1 MWVVMAAFFI
11 GIMIYSLKSPFVG
24 LVGMVASDVLR
35 PGELYEQIA
44 FLHIER
50 TLAILVLISLILK
63 VKKIEW
69 PPVTKTLFFFWFTM
83 FMSIPFSIWPSDA
96 LSNVIAFGRLII
108 YHILVVNL
116 VRTEQ
121 RFKGFLL
128 VYTLLIGWVAMS
140 SLIAFSQG
148 IVYHGT
154 EAVER
159 VEATNSFGGN
169 PNSLGTTM
177 VVSMP
182 LVMLLLTKKS
192 GIGRLIS
199 VCVIVLSVATIIFTG
214 SRTAFLALIF
224 LIMIAP
230 LLRKKG
236 LLYVPVAILL
246 VTMVWVAT
254 PQAYKE
260 RYLSVEARAKDDSYQ
275 LRLITWSAGWQM
287 FKDRPI
293 TGIGMGEFG
302 TANGVKYWPDRS
314 HPHWYNAHSLYLQ
327 TIAELGIVGAIA
339 FLAFLF
345 QLFKLNGQQQ
355 RRLEPHKEL
364 PAYMRLF
371 PYACNIT
378 IIGLLFEGYAGH
390 DLYRSSWY
398 MMAALSAALAY
409 IPVKDNEPDGN
420 TPPEEIKVAGTP
432 PQFSY
437 AGMGMNNSRRLR

>member
-1 MWVVMAAFFI
+1 MAAFFI

-50 TLAILVLISLILK
+50 TLAILVLISFILK

-83 FMSIPFSIWPSDA
+83 FLSIPLSIWPSDS

-108 YHILVVNL
+108 YHILIVNL

-121 RFKGFLL
+121 RFKAFLL
-128 VYTLLIGWVAMS
+128 VYTLLIGWVAAS

-148 IVYHGT
+148 VIYHGT

-177 VVSMP
+177 VVSLP

-192 GIGRLIS
+192 GIGRLIA
-199 VCVIVLSVATIIFTG
+199 VAVIVLCIATVIFTG
-214 SRTAFLALIF
+214 SRTAFVALVF
-224 LIMIAP
+224 LIMVAP

-236 LLYVPVAILL
+236 LLYVPVAVLL
-246 VTMVWVAT
+246 VAMVWIAT

-260 RYLSVEARAKDDSYQ
+260 RYLSVEERNKDVSYE
-275 LRLITWSAGWQM
+275 LRLTTWSAGWQM

-302 TANGVKYWPDRS
+302 VANGVKYWPDRAR
-314 HPHWYNAHSLYLQ
+314 PRWYNAHSLYLQ
-327 TIAELGIVGAIA
+327 TISELGIMGAIG
-339 FLAFLF
+339 FLAFLY
-345 QLFKLNGQQQ
+345 QLFKLNGRQQ

-364 PAYMRLF
+364 PAYLRMF
-371 PYACNIT
+371 PYACNMT
-378 IIGLLFEGYAGH
+378 LIGLLFAGYAGH

-409 IPVKDNEPDGN
+409 IPINESEPDGD
-420 TPPEEIKVAGTP
+420 TPPEETKVEGTP

-437 AGMGMNNSRRLR
+437 AGMGMNNSRLLR

>member
-1 MWVVMAAFFI
+1 MAVFFI
-11 GIMIYSLKSPFVG
+11 GIMIYSLKNPFVG

-50 TLAILVLISLILK
+50 TLAILVLISFIVK

-69 PPVTKTLFFFWFTM
+69 PTVTKTLFFFWFTM
-83 FMSIPFSIWPSDA
+83 FMSVPFSIWPSDSLA
-96 LSNVIAFGRLII
+96 NVIGFGRLMI
-108 YHILVVNL
+108 YHILIVNL

-121 RFKGFLL
+121 RFKAFLL
-128 VYTLLIGWVAMS
+128 VYTLLIGWVAAS

-148 IVYHGT
+148 IIYHGT

-169 PNSLGTTM
+169 PNSLGGTL
-177 VVSMP
+177 VVSLP

-199 VCVIVLSVATIIFTG
+199 VGVIVLSVATIIFTG
-214 SRTAFLALIF
+214 SRTAFLALVF

-236 LLYVPVAILL
+236 LMYVPVAVLL
-246 VTMVWVAT
+246 VAMVWIAT

-260 RYLSVEARAKDDSYQ
+260 RVLSVEDRAKDDSYQ
-275 LRLITWSAGWQM
+275 LRLTTWSAGWQM
-287 FKDRPI
+287 FKDRPL

-302 TANGVKYWPDRS
+302 IANGIKYWPDRA
-314 HPHWYNAHSLYLQ
+314 HRHWYNAHSLYLQ
-327 TIAELGIVGAIA
+327 TISELGILGAIG
-339 FLAFLF
+339 FLAFLYQVF
-345 QLFKLNGQQQ
+345 RLNGRQQ
-355 RRLEPHKEL
+355 RRLEAYKEL
-364 PAYMRLF
+364 PIYMRLF

-378 IIGLLFEGYAGH
+378 FIGLLFEGYAGH
-390 DLYRSSWY
+390 DLYRSAWY

-409 IPVKDNEPDGN
+409 IPIEGGEPDV
-420 TPPEEIKVAGTP
+420 TAPPAEKKIEATP
-432 PQFSY
+432 PQLSY
-437 AGMGMNNSRRLR
+437 AGMGMNNSMHLR

>member
-1 MWVVMAAFFI
+1 MWVVMAVLFI

-50 TLAILVLISLILK
+50 TLAILVLISFILK

-83 FMSIPFSIWPSDA
+83 FLSVPLSIWPSDS

-108 YHILVVNL
+108 YHILIVNL

-121 RFKGFLL
+121 RFKAFLL
-128 VYTLLIGWVAMS
+128 VYTLLIGWVAAS

-148 IVYHGT
+148 VIYHGT

-192 GIGRLIS
+192 GIGRLIA
-199 VCVIVLSVATIIFTG
+199 VAVIVLCISTVIFTG
-214 SRTAFLALIF
+214 SRTAFVALIF
-224 LIMIAP
+224 LIMVAP

-236 LLYVPVAILL
+236 LMYVPVAVLL
-246 VTMVWVAT
+246 VAIVWVAT

-260 RYLSVEARAKDDSYQ
+260 RYLSVEERNKDVSYE
-275 LRLITWSAGWQM
+275 LRLTTWSAGWQM

-302 TANGVKYWPDRS
+302 VANGVKYWPDRAR
-314 HPHWYNAHSLYLQ
+314 PRWYNAHSLYLQ
-327 TIAELGIVGAIA
+327 TISELGIMGAIG
-339 FLAFLF
+339 FLAFLY
-345 QLFKLNGQQQ
+345 QLFKLNGRQQ

-364 PAYMRLF
+364 PAYMRMF
-371 PYACNIT
+371 PYACNMT
-378 IIGLLFEGYAGH
+378 LIGLLFAGYAGH

-409 IPVKDNEPDGN
+409 IPVNDSEPDGD
-420 TPPEEIKVAGTP
+420 TPPEEIKVEGTP

-437 AGMGMNNSRRLR
+437 AGMGMNNSRHLR

>member
-1 MWVVMAAFFI
+1 MWLVMAVFFV
-11 GIMIYSLKSPFVG
+11 GIMIYSLKSPYVG
-24 LVGMVASDVLR
+24 LLGMVASDVLR

-50 TLAILVLISLILK
+50 TLAIIVLISFIVK

-69 PPVTKTLFFFWFTM
+69 PTITKTLFFFWFTM
-83 FMSIPFSIWPSDA
+83 FLSVPLSIWPSDS
-96 LSNVIAFGRLII
+96 LSNVIAFGRLMI
-108 YHILVVNL
+108 YHILIVNL

-128 VYTLLIGWVAMS
+128 VYTLLIGWVAAS

-148 IVYHGT
+148 IIYHGT

-199 VCVIVLSVATIIFTG
+199 LVVIVLSVATIIFTG
-214 SRTAFLALIF
+214 SRTAFVALIF
-224 LIMIAP
+224 LIMVAP

-236 LLYVPVAILL
+236 LLYVPVAVLL
-246 VTMVWVAT
+246 VAMVWVAT

-260 RYLSVEARAKDDSYQ
+260 RYLSVEERNKDVSYE
-275 LRLITWSAGWQM
+275 LRLTTWSAGWRM

-302 TANGVKYWPDRS
+302 IANGTKYWPDRA
-314 HPHWYNAHSLYLQ
+314 HPRWYNAHSLYLQ
-327 TIAELGIVGAIA
+327 TISELGIIGAIG
-339 FLAFLF
+339 FLAFLIQF
-345 QLFKLNGQQQ
+345 FKLNGRQQ
-355 RRLEPHKEL
+355 RRLEPHKDF
-364 PAYMRLF
+364 PAYIRLF

-378 IIGLLFEGYAGH
+378 LIGLLFEGYAGH
-390 DLYRSSWY
+390 DLYRSTWY

-409 IPVKDNEPDGN
+409 IPLRDSMLDGN
-420 TPPEEIKVAGTP
+420 TPPEEIKVEGTP

-437 AGMGMNNSRRLR
+437 AGIGMNNSRRLR

>member
-1 MWVVMAAFFI
+1 MWLVMAVVFI
-11 GIMIYSLKSPFVG
+11 GIMIYSLKDPYVG
-24 LVGMVASDVLR
+24 LIGMVASDVLR

-50 TLAILVLISLILK
+50 TLAILVLISFIVK

-69 PPVTKTLFFFWFTM
+69 PTITKTLFFFWFTM
-83 FMSIPFSIWPSDA
+83 FMSVPLSIWPSDS
-96 LSNVIAFGRLII
+96 LSNVISFGRLMI

-128 VYTLLIGWVAMS
+128 VYTLLIGWVAAS

-148 IVYHGT
+148 IIYQGT

-169 PNSLGTTM
+169 PNSLGATM
-177 VVSMP
+177 VISMP

-192 GIGRLIS
+192 GIGRIVSLG
-199 VCVIVLSVATIIFTG
+199 VIVLSVATIILTG
-214 SRTAFLALIF
+214 SRTAFLALVF

-236 LLYVPVAILL
+236 LMFVPVAVLL
-246 VTMVWVAT
+246 VAMVWVAT
-254 PQAYKE
+254 PQAYKD
-260 RYLSVEARAKDDSYQ
+260 RVLSVEDRNKDDSY
-275 LRLITWSAGWQM
+275 LARLTTWSAGWQM
-287 FKDRPI
+287 FLDRPI

-302 TANGVKYWPDRS
+302 TANGVKYWPDRR

-327 TIAELGIVGAIA
+327 TISELGILGAIA
-339 FLAFLF
+339 FLTFLF

-355 RRLEPHKEL
+355 RRLEPHKEI
-364 PAYMRLF
+364 PAYIRLF

-398 MMAALSAALAY
+398 VMAALSAALAY
-409 IPVKDNEPDGN
+409 IPLKNLEPDAK
-420 TPPEEIKVAGTP
+420 TPPQVIQVDGTP
-432 PQFSY
+432 PQLSY
-437 AGMGMNNSRRLR
+437 AGMGMNNSRHQR